1 MPSFTG
7 HTAQDLGEQR
17 DHPVLRPL
25 VIAGCVC
32 LLSPALAVA
41 AFPWKYDATAPPR
54 DLDGK
59 REWMYAAT
67 PEPGNTL
74 VNGDPQEL
82 FGVRGAH
89 IADHDAGVDTAW
101 KTTTGRPD
109 VTIAVLDSGIEWNN
123 AEAMTDLRK
132 KTRLTARE
140 LPAPRIGRATSVE
153 EGEDCKTYTRRD
165 DANGDGVF
173 NVVDFSCD
181 PRVQIDPAKRRGR
194 LKGLGD
200 GPADMLDPQDVL
212 ITFSNGRDE
221 DRNGFKDDIVGW
233 DFLDNDN
240 DPFDDVQYGHGT
252 GEARDSTAEA
262 DNGGELGTCPNCMVI
277 HMRVGDS
284 FIADSN
290 DFAQAVLYAVD
301 NGALVVQEALGTLN
315 ASNLGRQA
323 VKYAY
328 DHGVAVIASAADEAA
343 QHHNYPSSYPW
354 VIVVNSVTQYDETF
368 TPFPRSYLQFNG
380 CTNFSSKIAVAIPSV
395 SCSSDA
401 TGRASGIAGLIYS
414 AALDKGLRHPA
425 GPRSCKRTNGDPC
438 PLSANE
444 VRQLMSAGIVG
455 GEPVADDVSWTS
467 QPETSCERDRSPGCT
482 DPNLNSPGDHTVVSP
497 LATTER
503 YPARDGHDQFYGYGR
518 ANVNRSVD
526 AITAGSIPPEVEIHS
541 PDWYEQVDPGRASF
555 LVRGETSHRGGA
567 YTCIVEVAPGSMP
580 NNAAAPD
587 GDFQRVPSAW
597 CDGQTARTGRYRGP
611 LATID
616 IAALKAR
623 FPSSAG
629 DFQGREW
636 GTEGQTSNGRPNSE
650 PYGFTVRVRVEA
662 AGSNG
667 GLAGQ
672 DRRNLYLHRDRD
684 MLPGFP
690 RQLRADGESSPLLVD
705 LNGDNRNEL
714 VFGDSDGFVHAW
726 TRRGRELRGWPVRGD
741 RLPLHRRGRAFRKR
755 AVDRRAAGAFL
766 ASVAVAD
773 IDHRGAPEVVAGD
786 YEGKVYVWSARGR
799 LLHKM
804 RTNRRY
810 GGRPLSPFVSSRQG
824 KQNRTQHGFIG
835 SPVLADVDRNDRGK
849 LEIVAAAMD
858 RHLYVW
864 NHNGKRLRGF
874 PTIVV
879 DRAKVD
885 KIDPRTHQVTFK
897 QEGDPLNQGAIVD
910 TPAVGDIAGDA
921 RPEIVVGTN
930 EEYAASDD
938 GGLNAA
944 NRNTASLG
952 LISQTGQLD
961 MANGRLYAIKP
972 QGDRDGDLM
981 SGPLPWLEGWPVKI
995 GRLLAELLPVVGEG
1009 ITGAPV
1015 IGPVDCPDGGAGP
1028 KVGVIPD
1035 AGIGYVLNPS
1045 GKSCYGQEDGRD
1057 VGLQTDAAATPE
1069 KTDTPVFPAVGHP
1082 AFGDFGGGVS
1092 FLAPAAGLLRALDLA
1107 VNEYQA
1113 GSQDFLAAWNAS
1125 TGQFRPLF
1133 PARVNDLQFLTGPSV
1148 GDLDGNPGEEVIGGT
1163 ANLDLAA
1170 FDESGAPPSERWPK
1184 LTSDWT
1190 VANPVLGTFGRGSKR
1205 VVVGLTRRGT
1215 VFAYETPADACA
1227 PASWPRFH
1235 HDAAN
1240 SGDYRR
1246 DAALPGSIR
1255 LLRVRGEDVTFV
1267 APGDDVMCGKVDHY
1281 ELVVSDRRPR
1291 PRTFTKKQ
1299 AIELKEPKAPG
1310 ERESRPLPNGR
1321 GRFVGIRAVD
1331 DQGNLSRVAVKRLR

>member
-1 MPSFTG
+1 M
-7 HTAQDLGEQR
+7 
-17 DHPVLRPL
+17 
-25 VIAGCVC
+25 
-32 LLSPALAVA
+32 ALA
-41 AFPWKYDATAPPR
+41 AFPWTYDPAAPPT

-67 PEPGNTL
+67 PEAGNTL
-74 VNGDPQEL
+74 VNGSAREL
-82 FGVRGAH
+82 FGIRGAH
-89 IADHDAGVDTAW
+89 IADHDASVDTAW

-109 VTIAVLDSGIEWNN
+109 VTIAVLDSGIKWNDE
-123 AEAMTDLRK
+123 EAMVDLRK

-140 LPAPRIGRATSVE
+140 LPTPRITRATSLE
-153 EGEDCKTYTRRD
+153 EGEDCKAYKRRD

-173 NVVDFSCD
+173 NVIDFSCD
-181 PRVQIDPAKRRGR
+181 PRVEIDPAKRAGDRQ
-194 LKGLGD
+194 GLGD

-212 ITFSNGRDE
+212 ITFTNGRDE

-240 DPFDDVQYGHGT
+240 DPYDDVQYGHGT

-262 DNGGELGTCPNCMVI
+262 DNGGELGTCPNCMSI

-290 DFAQAVLYAVD
+290 DFAQAVLYGVD
-301 NGALVVQEALGTLN
+301 NRALVIQEALGTLN

-354 VIVVNSVTQYDETF
+354 VIVVNSVTQYDDTF

-414 AALDKGLRHPA
+414 AALDKGLRHP
-425 GPRSCKRTNGDPC
+425 RCKRTNGSPC

-455 GEPVADDVSWTS
+455 GEPVADDVSWS
-467 QPETSCERDRSPGCT
+467 SKPETSCEQDRVPECT

-497 LATTER
+497 LATTRR

-526 AITAGSIPPEVEIHS
+526 AVGAGQIPPEVEIHS
-541 PDWYEQVDPGRASF
+541 PDWYEQIDPGQPSF
-555 LVRGETSHRGGA
+555 VMRGETYHRGGG
-567 YTCIVEVAPGSMP
+567 YTCMVEIAPGSMP
-580 NNAAAPD
+580 NNASAPE
-587 GDFQRVPSAW
+587 GDFERVPSEW
-597 CDGQTARTGRYRGP
+597 CDGETVRTRAYRGV
-611 LATID
+611 LAAID
-616 IAALKAR
+616 IESLKRR
-623 FPSSAG
+623 FPSSTG
-629 DFQGREW
+629 DFRGREW
-636 GTEGQTSNGRPNSE
+636 GSEGQASNGRPNSE
-650 PYGFTVRVRVEA
+650 PYGFTVRVRADA
-662 AGSNG
+662 APPSGASQAV
-667 GLAGQ
+667 LAGD
-672 DRRNLYLHRDRD
+672 DRRNLYLHRDQD

-714 VFGDSDGFVHAW
+714 VFADSDGWVHAW
-726 TRRGRELRGWPVRGD
+726 KRRGGRELRGWPVRSD
-741 RLPLHRRGRAFRKR
+741 PLPLHRRGRAFRR
-755 AVDRRAAGAFL
+755 GGLDRRAGGAFL
-766 ASVAVAD
+766 ASVAVGD
-773 IDHRGAPEVVAGD
+773 IDHRGAPEVVGAD
-786 YEGKVYVWSARGR
+786 FEGKVYVWNARGR
-799 LLHKM
+799 LLRKM

-810 GGRPLSPFVSSRQG
+810 GGRPLEPFVSSRQG
-824 KQNRTQHGFIG
+824 KQNRTQHGFIA

-864 NHNGKRLRGF
+864 NHNGRRLRGF

-879 DRAKVD
+879 DQTKVE

-897 QEGDPLNQGAIVD
+897 EEGEALNQGAIVD
-910 TPAVGDIAGDA
+910 TPAVGDIAGDE

-930 EEYAASDD
+930 EEYAADDD

-961 MANGRLYAIKP
+961 MANGRLYAVKP
-972 QGDRDGDLM
+972 DGDPDRNLM
-981 SGPLPWLEGWPVKI
+981 SGPPPWLDGWPVKI

-1015 IGPVDCPDGGAGP
+1015 IGPVDCPEGGPGP

-1035 AGIGYVLNPS
+1035 AGVGYVLNPD
-1045 GKSCYGQEDGRD
+1045 GTSCYGQEDGKD
-1057 VGLQTDAAATPE
+1057 VGLQTDAAASPE

-1082 AFGDFGGGVS
+1082 AFGDFAGGVS

-1113 GSQDFLAAWNAS
+1113 GSQDFLAAWDAS
-1125 TGQFRPLF
+1125 SGQFRPLF

-1148 GDLDGNPGEEVIGGT
+1148 GDLDGEAGEEIIGGT
-1163 ANLDLAA
+1163 ASLDLAA
-1170 FDESGAPPSERWPK
+1170 FDASGSPPSERWPK

-1190 VANPVLGTFGRGSKR
+1190 VANPVLGAFGRGSSR

-1215 VFAYETPADACA
+1215 VFAYETPAPACA

-1235 HDAAN
+1235 HDVAN

-1246 DAALPGSIR
+1246 DAGLPGSIR
-1255 LLRVRGEDVTFV
+1255 RFRVRGREMSFVAAGEDVL
-1267 APGDDVMCGKVDHY
+1267 CGKVDHY
-1281 ELVVSDRRPR
+1281 ELVISARRPG
-1291 PRTFTKKQ
+1291 PRAFRR
-1299 AIELKEPKAPG
+1299 AGVVELKDPKDAG
-1310 ERESRPLPNGR
+1310 KQESRTLPDTR
-1321 GRFVGIRAVD
+1321 GRFVAIRAVD
-1331 DQGNLSRVAVKRLR
+1331 EAGNLGRIATTRRR